1 MFHLSFFYA
10 LSSIIVALRILF
22 FVMILSFVAHH
33 LSFSTDMDVPTYI
46 DIIDN
51 FAIFFE
57 LALGI

>member
-10 LSSIIVALRILF
+10 LSSIIVVLRILF
-22 FVMILSFVAHH
+22 FVMILNFVAHH
-33 LSFSTDMDVPTYI
+33 LSYSTDMDVPTYI